1 MFDVLDYSIINES
14 YVYVHYTLKMKEEFY
29 MNKAELIAAMSENA
43 DITKKDAEKALKA
56 FLEITTDALK
66 QKKNVQIIG
75 FGTFMAIERSERNGV
90 NPSTGEKIK
99 IKKSIAVKFE
109 AGKPL
114 KDIVNK

>member
-1 MFDVLDYSIINES
+1 
-14 YVYVHYTLKMKEEFY
+14 

-75 FGTFMAIERSERNGV
+75 FGTFMAIERPERNGV

-99 IKKSIAVKFE
+99 IKKSIAVKFK